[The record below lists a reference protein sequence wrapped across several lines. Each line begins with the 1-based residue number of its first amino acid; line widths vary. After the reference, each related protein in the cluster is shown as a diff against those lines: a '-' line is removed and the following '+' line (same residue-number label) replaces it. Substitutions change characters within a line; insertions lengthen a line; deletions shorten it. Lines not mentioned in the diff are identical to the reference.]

1 MSDKKNNIIL
11 IGFMGS
17 GKTTFGK
24 WIANKYGMKFCDTD
38 EYIENTEQRTINDIF
53 AKDGEE
59 FFRNLETATI
69 EKLCGELENAVI
81 SVGGGLPVRKI
92 NRELLKKLGLVV
104 YLNTSTDD
112 LVKRLSKDTKRPLL
126 KGADI
131 RTRITTLMEQREDLY
146 KEASDIIIE
155 TDGHSFEDMYALI
168 KAARRE
174 K

>member
-1 MSDKKNNIIL
+1 MSDKKYNIIL

-92 NRELLKKLGLVV
+92 NRELLKKLL
-104 YLNTSTDD
+104 T
-112 LVKRLSKDTKRPLL
+112 LL
-126 KGADI
+126 
-131 RTRITTLMEQREDLY
+131 
-146 KEASDIIIE
+146 
-155 TDGHSFEDMYALI
+155 
-168 KAARRE
+168 
-174 K
+174 